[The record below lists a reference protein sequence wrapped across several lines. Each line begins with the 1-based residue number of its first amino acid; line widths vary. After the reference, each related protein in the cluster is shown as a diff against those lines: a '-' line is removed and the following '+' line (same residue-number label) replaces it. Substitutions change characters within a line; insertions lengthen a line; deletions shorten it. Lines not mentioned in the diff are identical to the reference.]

1 MGAMFFI
8 VQRESFRRP
17 PLSGGLAL
25 MPGGLPSQ
33 GNVYPRPLINELCMR
48 QMVSDVRQPAWV
60 HRYVNSSTL
69 HVVTVVCALD
79 GVVEISAA
87 ESAVDFNRY
96 AKVFAQ
102 RFQDLG
108 AQTYEVIDFLIVD
121 AILYFSLLGD
131 LASKHLF

>member
-1 MGAMFFI
+1 MD
-8 VQRESFRRP
+8 
-17 PLSGGLAL
+17 
-25 MPGGLPSQ
+25 
-33 GNVYPRPLINELCMR
+33 PRPFVDQLRVR
-48 QMVSDVRQPAWV
+48 QMVSDVREPAWV
-60 HRYVNSSTL
+60 HRDVNSSTL
-69 HVVTVVCALD
+69 HVVTVVCTLD

-87 ESAVDFNRY
+87 ETAVDFNRY
-96 AKVFAQ
+96 AKMFAQ

>member
-1 MGAMFFI
+1 M
-8 VQRESFRRP
+8 
-17 PLSGGLAL
+17 
-25 MPGGLPSQ
+25 
-33 GNVYPRPLINELCMR
+33 YPRPFIYKF
-48 QMVSDVRQPAWV
+48 DVRQVVADVREPAWV
-60 HRYVNSSTL
+60 HRDVNSSTL
-69 HVVTVVCALD
+69 HVVTVVCTLD

-87 ESAVDFNRY
+87 ETAVDFNRY

-102 RFQDLG
+102 RLQDLG